1 MDEVEKY
8 KEEII
13 NMVKK
18 IENPLI
24 LKLIYGF
31 TKSGYKEEKA
41 GRKETV
47 KLTVYC
53 RKLVCNTNNF
63 ST

>member
-1 MDEVEKY
+1 MKDSNLREKSY
-8 KEEII
+8 YREKII
-13 NMVKK
+13 EMVGE

-41 GRKETV
+41 GR
-47 KLTVYC
+47 
-53 RKLVCNTNNF
+53 R
-63 ST
+63 

>member
-41 GRKETV
+41 GRK
-47 KLTVYC
+47 
-53 RKLVCNTNNF
+53 
-63 ST
+63 